1 MAVTQTP
8 PSGFS
13 EKPISTKAAI
23 FYLLVFMA
31 AYETNAMDRQVF
43 PMMLPWISKDLNF
56 NIKSAGALSTIY
68 TLGVCFA
75 CIPAGYL
82 IDHWKR
88 KTTLL
93 IGMVIYSF
101 GTLATIYA
109 FGFADMLFYRASL
122 GFGEAM
128 QQAVLFAALTSFF
141 YKRKA
146 MVVGAVNV
154 GFGIGGA
161 VGPYLA
167 TVLVV
172 ATNNWH
178 IPFICYCF
186 LGLFMALVVW
196 GAVPKAFTENKGP
209 IDKGTVVQLTVSNIP
224 EKFWNRNS
232 ILCTISILI
241 EGLMMFGYMGL
252 YPTFLI
258 RELHFAPKVAAVAFS
273 LYGVGCM
280 FGILGGWIGDRF
292 STRWTIVGAY
302 CCVMITTFLLFNAA
316 TQSWEHLV
324 LSFFQ
329 GYFASSTLYPNHCAL
344 VQKSVRPEMIGRAT
358 GLFQLGHYGGGAV
371 AGLLFGWLVTQVGWH
386 RAGLIQ
392 ETMLPIVGIIA
403 VCLIKKDQ
411 LFGHAKILPKTEIEA
426 PAATV

>member
-1 MAVTQTP
+1 
-8 PSGFS
+8 
-13 EKPISTKAAI
+13 
-23 FYLLVFMA
+23 
-31 AYETNAMDRQVF
+31 
-43 PMMLPWISKDLNF
+43 
-56 NIKSAGALSTIY
+56 
-68 TLGVCFA
+68 
-75 CIPAGYL
+75 
-82 IDHWKR
+82 
-88 KTTLL
+88 
-93 IGMVIYSF
+93 
-101 GTLATIYA
+101 
-109 FGFADMLFYRASL
+109 
-122 GFGEAM
+122 
-128 QQAVLFAALTSFF
+128 
-141 YKRKA
+141 
-146 MVVGAVNV
+146 
-154 GFGIGGA
+154 
-161 VGPYLA
+161 
-167 TVLVV
+167 
-172 ATNNWH
+172 
-178 IPFICYCF
+178 
-186 LGLFMALVVW
+186 MALVVW

-209 IDKGTVVQLTVSNIP
+209 IDKGTVVQLIVSNIP

-411 LFGHAKILPKTEIEA
+411 LFGHAKILPKTGIEA